1 MLYFYRQVL
10 VVGVR
15 PDEVYGGIM
24 PKGHRVIFLTFS
36 LFVSLLP
43 CLGSPRR

>member
-10 VVGVR
+10 VGVR

-36 LFVSLLP
+36 LFFSLLP